1 MEGSLDAVFFP
12 MAERDTAGTP
22 NQLTRETF
30 EVLDG
35 KLVQLLDVPATEHS
49 RDPDVLRPVAEP
61 FRADGGLRVLHGN
74 VGTAAIKVSA
84 VPADRLVVE
93 APAIVFDEQDDVKAA
108 FERGELER
116 DFVAVV
122 RFQGPKAI
130 GMPELHK
137 LTPALGVLQSRG
149 FHVALVTDGRMSG
162 ASGKVPA
169 AIHVTPEAAAGGAIA
184 KIRNG
189 DIMRVDAQAGVL
201 EVKVDA
207 ATLQARAPAEGNF
220 AGHHA
225 GVGRELF
232 GLFRAAVGSADEGAG
247 VFGEIA

>member
-1 MEGSLDAVFFP
+1 
-12 MAERDTAGTP
+12 
-22 NQLTRETF
+22 
-30 EVLDG
+30 
-35 KLVQLLDVPATEHS
+35 
-49 RDPDVLRPVAEP
+49 LRGVAAP

-74 VGTAAIKVSA
+74 LGTAAIKISA
-84 VPADRLVVE
+84 VPADRLVIE

-149 FHVALVTDGRMSG
+149 FRVALVTDGRMSG

-169 AIHVTPEAAAGGAIA
+169 AIHVTPEAAAGGTIA
-184 KIRNG
+184 RIQNG
-189 DIMRVDAQAGVL
+189 DIVRVDAQAGTL

-207 ATLQARAPAEGNF
+207 ATLQARTPAPANF
-220 AGHHA
+220 ASHHF

-232 GLFRAAVGSADEGAG
+232 GLFRAAVDTADRGASAL
-247 VFGEIA
+247 GEIA